1 MTMEKSKSEM
11 LHIIINDTVLLEYDR
26 NKPIPEEQYKYLDQ
40 MDAKMKDGI
49 TLGKDKIDKPNTLQC
64 AQYIANSLI
73 SALFEEDYNLGIALC
88 TYLAQRIPD
97 LQQVKA
103 VGEKNEVSV
112 EFIFDRSL
120 EKSQQEQ
127 KIEFYNPN
135 FSEKTKH

>member
-1 MTMEKSKSEM
+1 MNNDTTDNM

-26 NKPIPEEQYKYLDQ
+26 NKPIPEEQHQYLDR
-40 MDAKMKDGI
+40 MDTKMKTGI
-49 TLGKDKIDKPNTLQC
+49 LLGKDKIENPNTLQR

-73 SALFEEDYNLGIALC
+73 SALFEEDYNLGIAMC

-103 VGEKNEVSV
+103 AGEKNEISV

-135 FSEKTKH
+135 STDKTKH

>member
-1 MTMEKSKSEM
+1 MENNNTDNM

-26 NKPIPEEQYKYLDQ
+26 NKPIPEEQSKYLDK
-40 MDAKMKDGI
+40 MDTKMQGGI
-49 TLGKDKIDKPNTLQC
+49 ILGKDRIEAPNTLQR

-73 SALFEEDYNLGIALC
+73 SALFEEDYNLGIAMC

-103 VGEKNEVSV
+103 AGEKNEISV

-135 FSEKTKH
+135 SSDKTKH

>member
-1 MTMEKSKSEM
+1 MNNDTTDNM

-26 NKPIPEEQYKYLDQ
+26 NKPIPEEQHKHLDR
-40 MDAKMKDGI
+40 MDIKMKGGI
-49 TLGKDKIDKPNTLQC
+49 LLGRDKIENPNTLQR

-103 VGEKNEVSV
+103 AGERSEISV

-127 KIEFYNPN
+127 KIEFYDPN
-135 FSEKTKH
+135 STDKTKH

>member
-1 MTMEKSKSEM
+1 MENKSDMM

-26 NKPIPEEQYKYLDQ
+26 NKPIPEEQHQYLDQ
-40 MDAKMKDGI
+40 MDAKMKGGI
-49 TLGKDKIDKPNTLQC
+49 TLGKDKIEAPNTLQR

-73 SALFEEDYNLGIALC
+73 SALFEEDYNLGIAMC

-103 VGEKNEVSV
+103 VGEKNEMSV
-112 EFIFDRSL
+112 EFIFDCSL

-135 FSEKTKH
+135 SSDKTKH

>member
-1 MTMEKSKSEM
+1 MENSKPDNM

-26 NKPIPEEQYKYLDQ
+26 NKPIPEEQHQYLDK
-40 MDAKMKDGI
+40 MDAKMNDGI
-49 TLGKDKIDKPNTLQC
+49 TLGKDNIEAPNTLQR

-73 SALFEEDYNLGIALC
+73 SALFEEDYNLGIAMC

-103 VGEKNEVSV
+103 VGEKNEISV

-120 EKSQQEQ
+120 EKAQQEQ

-135 FSEKTKH
+135 SSNKTKH

>member
-1 MTMEKSKSEM
+1 MENNNTDNM

-26 NKPIPEEQYKYLDQ
+26 NKPIPEEQSKYLDK
-40 MDAKMKDGI
+40 MDAKMQGGI
-49 TLGKDKIDKPNTLQC
+49 ILGKDRIEAPNTLQR

-73 SALFEEDYNLGIALC
+73 SALFEEDYNLGIAMC

-103 VGEKNEVSV
+103 AGEKNEISV

-135 FSEKTKH
+135 SSDKTKH

>member
-1 MTMEKSKSEM
+1 MNNDTTNNM

-26 NKPIPEEQYKYLDQ
+26 NKPIPEEQYKYLDR
-40 MDAKMKDGI
+40 MDTKMKEGI
-49 TLGKDKIDKPNTLQC
+49 LLGKDKIENPNTLQR
-64 AQYIANSLI
+64 AQYIAHSLI
-73 SALFEEDYNLGIALC
+73 SALFEEDYNLGIAMC

-103 VGEKNEVSV
+103 AGEKSKISV

-135 FSEKTKH
+135 STDKTKH